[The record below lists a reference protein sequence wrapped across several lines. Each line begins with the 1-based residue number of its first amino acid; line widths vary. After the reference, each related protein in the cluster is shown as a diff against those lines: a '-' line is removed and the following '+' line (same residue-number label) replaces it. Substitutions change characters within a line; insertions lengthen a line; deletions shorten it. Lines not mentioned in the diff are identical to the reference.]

1 MKVKVETA
9 PMESSVQGPVETAAP
24 VSVGESKVIDQGVSE
39 LSGCELPPPV
49 EYTLKGKTTSSIRS
63 FLPLCLLRP

>member
-49 EYTLKGKTTSSIRS
+49 EYSLMGKAILS
-63 FLPLCLLRP
+63 PCQ